1 MAVQRKLSKRASLR
15 KALLRNQVTQLLWSG
30 HIETTLARA
39 KEVQPLAERLI
50 TLAVRDYDKTVEVTK
65 EFNNDKGQLVT
76 ETFTNDAPEKLASR
90 RRIMSFC
97 YDLPDPKKDD
107 ETKADY
113 KERTKDIK
121 HPLVEK
127 MFREYGPK
135 YRARKEETGTG
146 GGYTRILRKGPR
158 RGDGAEMV
166 ILELV

>member
-1 MAVQRKLSKRASLR
+1 MAVQRKLNKRASLR
-15 KALLRNQVTQLLWSG
+15 KALLRNQVSSLLWSG

-76 ETFTNDAPEKLASR
+76 ETFTNDGPAKLASR
-90 RRIMSFC
+90 RRIMAFC
-97 YDLPDPKKDD
+97 YDIPEARKDD
-107 ETKADY
+107 ENKADF
-113 KERTKDIK
+113 KARVKDVK

-127 MFREYGPK
+127 MFREIGPK
-135 YRARKEETGTG
+135 YRARKEEKGTG
-146 GGYTRILRKGPR
+146 GGYTRIIRKGPR

-166 ILELV
+166 ILELI